1 MIGMNSL
8 QGTFERDTLPH
19 TIQYLAASNRE
30 GRLILRSGSRIAN
43 VVFYDGNVVAANC
56 ESWGGESAIAELL
69 AFSNGQ
75 FEFVQMTV
83 NTDSLPSTQRISKSL
98 SSLLM
103 SAMVERDTL
112 DTRESKPAQPT
123 ITGSSVPTLQTPK
136 DGATVQLSRT
146 AWMLMPRMD
155 GQHTV
160 SEIAQALQLNERTV
174 ILELESMLQNG
185 LVQVIQRVNNAPDGL
200 VEAVRKVVVQI
211 CGPMGS
217 FVLDDVAD
225 DLGIDLEALPSVSI
239 REFLTRIQTQMPPER
254 QSAYANAINQVLKQ
268 FKLI

>member
-1 MIGMNSL
+1 MTGTNSL

-19 TIQYLAASNRE
+19 TIQYLAGSNRE
-30 GRLILRSGSRIAN
+30 GRLTLRSGSRMAN
-43 VVFYDGNVVAANC
+43 VVFFDGNVVAASC
-56 ESWGGESAIAELL
+56 EALGGETAIAELL
-69 AFSNGQ
+69 AFGNGQ
-75 FEFVQMTV
+75 FEFVQMAV
-83 NTDSLPSTQRISKSL
+83 NTGSLPVMHRISKSL

-103 SAMVERDTL
+103 SAMVQRDM

-136 DGATVQLSRT
+136 DGVSVQLSRT

-174 ILELESMLQNG
+174 ILELESMLQSG
-185 LVQVIQRVNNAPDGL
+185 LVQVIQRVSNAPDGL

-217 FVLDDVAD
+217 FVLDDVGE
-225 DLGIDLEALPSVSI
+225 DLGVDLEALPSASL
-239 REFLTRIQTQMPPER
+239 REFLTRIQAQMPPER
-254 QSAYANAINQVLKQ
+254 QAIYANAINQVLKQ
-268 FKLI
+268 FRLI

>member
-1 MIGMNSL
+1 MTGTNSL

-19 TIQYLAASNRE
+19 TIQYLAGSNRE
-30 GRLILRSGSRIAN
+30 GRLTLRSGSRMAN
-43 VVFYDGNVVAANC
+43 VVFFDGNVVAANC
-56 ESWGGESAIAELL
+56 EALGGETAIAELL
-69 AFSNGQ
+69 AFGNGQ
-75 FEFVQMTV
+75 FEFVQMAV
-83 NTDSLPSTQRISKSL
+83 NTGSLPVMHRISKSL

-103 SAMVERDTL
+103 SAMVQRDM

-136 DGATVQLSRT
+136 DGASVQLSRT

-174 ILELESMLQNG
+174 ILELESMLQSG
-185 LVQVIQRVNNAPDGL
+185 LVQVIQRVSNAPDGL

-217 FVLDDVAD
+217 FVLDDVGE
-225 DLGIDLEALPSVSI
+225 DLGVDLEALPSASL
-239 REFLTRIQTQMPPER
+239 REFLTRIQAQMPPER
-254 QSAYANAINQVLKQ
+254 QAIYANAINQVLKQ
-268 FKLI
+268 FRLI

>member
-1 MIGMNSL
+1 MTGTNSL

-30 GRLILRSGSRIAN
+30 GRLTLRSGSRMAN
-43 VVFYDGNVVAANC
+43 VVFFDGNVVAANC
-56 ESWGGESAIAELL
+56 EALGGETAIAELL
-69 AFSNGQ
+69 AFPNGQ

-83 NTDSLPSTQRISKSL
+83 TIGNLPAMHRISKSL

-112 DTRESKPAQPT
+112 DTRESKPAQAS
-123 ITGSSVPTLQTPK
+123 ITGGSVPTLQTPK
-136 DGATVQLSRT
+136 DGVSVQLSRT

-185 LVQVIQRVNNAPDGL
+185 LVQVIQRVSNAPEGL

-217 FVLDDVAD
+217 FVIDDVSD
-225 DLGIDLEALPSVSI
+225 DLGVDLQALPSASI
-239 REFLTRIQTQMPPER
+239 REFLTRIQAQMPPER
-254 QSAYANAINQVLKQ
+254 QGAYATAINQVLKQ
-268 FKLI
+268 FRLI

>member
-1 MIGMNSL
+1 MTGTNSL

-19 TIQYLAASNRE
+19 TIQYLAGSNRE
-30 GRLILRSGSRIAN
+30 GRLTLRSGSRMAN
-43 VVFYDGNVVAANC
+43 VVFFDGNVVAASC
-56 ESWGGESAIAELL
+56 EALGGETAIAELL
-69 AFSNGQ
+69 AFGNGQ
-75 FEFVQMTV
+75 FEFVQMAV
-83 NTDSLPSTQRISKSL
+83 NTGSLPVMHRISKSL

-103 SAMVERDTL
+103 SAMVQRDM

-136 DGATVQLSRT
+136 DGASVQLSRT

-174 ILELESMLQNG
+174 ILELESMLQSG
-185 LVQVIQRVNNAPDGL
+185 LVQVIQRVSNAPDGL

-217 FVLDDVAD
+217 FVLDDVGE
-225 DLGIDLEALPSVSI
+225 DLGVDLEALPSASL
-239 REFLTRIQTQMPPER
+239 REFLTRIQAQMPPER
-254 QSAYANAINQVLKQ
+254 QAIYANAINQVLKQ
-268 FKLI
+268 FRLI